1 LGKYDAVLRPYFEIT
16 QKYGIRELAIIA
28 DSDLID
34 ESYSLPLSLG
44 IVIVLPWKDKT
55 LEDLK
60 SLANLLNLPEVPD
73 DIDDGEFTIIKNFL
87 IIAPPFA
94 KNNVKTWAKSAVP
107 SKNAPI
113 YDALK
118 DAGTDEIKFAIV
130 PSPELL
136 KAIKPITNNAPEV
149 WHEVIQFAQQKT
161 ESITASVNF
170 GILVSDTQKAR
181 FSFVA
186 KMKTKEDAVVLRK
199 LALDMADAQ
208 YQKAKSSIELANMDD
223 ALLSIQLLFLTIS
236 NARYK
241 SIIPKV
247 SEDRLQ
253 LEFTEK

>member
-28 DSDLID
+28 DSDLI
-34 ESYSLPLSLG
+34 SGLHPLGLA
-44 IVIVLPWKDKT
+44 IVLPWKDKT
-55 LEDLK
+55 LDDLK
-60 SLANLLNLPEVPD
+60 SLAVLLNFSELRD
-73 DIDDGEFTIIKNFL
+73 DVADGEFTIIKNFL
-87 IIAPPFA
+87 IIAPSSE
-94 KNNVKTWAKSAVP
+94 KNRVRTWAKNAVS
-107 SKNAPI
+107 SKNASI

-130 PSPELL
+130 QSPELL
-136 KAIKPITNNAPEV
+136 KAIKPITDNAPEV

-186 KMKTKEDAVVLRK
+186 QMKTKEDAVVLRK

-208 YQKAKSSIELANMDD
+208 YQKARSSAESGAIMDD
-223 ALLSIQLLFLTIS
+223 DLLAIRLLFLTIS
-236 NARYK
+236 NARLK